1 MPENASWLFLLFQ
14 ITGEFGFDFLDAG
27 ETGIEGLG
35 QGTDELVFGH
45 ADGLVGDL
53 FEAGYL

>member
-1 MPENASWLFLLFQ
+1 LLLLFQ

-53 FEAGYL
+53 FESGYL

>member
-1 MPENASWLFLLFQ
+1 MFLLFQ
-14 ITGEFGFDFLDAG
+14 ITGEFGLDFLDAG
-27 ETGIEGLG
+27 EAGVERLG
-35 QGTDELVFGH
+35 QGTDELVFGD